1 MVSLTGMME
10 FLAKSKV
17 AGVDGVVTTGSMA
30 VTSSIGV
37 VAEGSSV
44 LTSIGGVLTSSGG
57 VLTSSGDGGIVT
69 ASSGMVDK
77 GCFVVPSGGAVKY
90 ASGIKVEGTSM
101 SSTSGDMVTSTGGLT
116 SSRGVVISGAKTPGI
131 GMVTTN
137 GGMAS
142 TSGGVV
148 QSGGGV
154 MAPDFPSDVEMEI
167 AFTVFYKI
175 NKVKIGAE
183 LGLEGEDLKNELIRM
198 WMDMEKSEKK
208 KYHTNHIPKVK
219 KENQL
224 KKSFV
229 PPKAK
234 GKHPGRESCLKD
246 PKMSNDHN
254 GSNDLTKNVILKEL
268 NFYKNLGRAKV
279 PRGTKQST
287 SEINLPISGLNVQP
301 DTFHGAS
308 GPDTKDKQSAG
319 HPSPMKVVPNS
330 ENSCKKPDTSPL
342 KDRKESDTKDD
353 SVARLHK
360 NKQDKSDSEKTFQCV
375 KKDFHR
381 YFISILTK

>member
-142 TSGGVV
+142 TCGGVV

-183 LGLEGEDLKNELIRM
+183 LGLEGEDLKSELIRL

-208 KYHTNHIPKVK
+208 KYLTNHFPKVK

-229 PPKAK
+229 PPKE
-234 GKHPGRESCLKD
+234 KHPGSESCLKD

-254 GSNDLTKNVILKEL
+254 GSNDLTKNVILQA
-268 NFYKNLGRAKV
+268 R
-279 PRGTKQST
+279 
-287 SEINLPISGLNVQP
+287 
-301 DTFHGAS
+301 
-308 GPDTKDKQSAG
+308 
-319 HPSPMKVVPNS
+319 
-330 ENSCKKPDTSPL
+330 
-342 KDRKESDTKDD
+342 ES
-353 SVARLHK
+353 L
-360 NKQDKSDSEKTFQCV
+360 
-375 KKDFHR
+375 
-381 YFISILTK
+381 